1 MRIPN
6 RNYVYICSNQ
16 TKFIMA
22 SISDI
27 ILQQVKASAGNVSIP
42 SNIKDKVMG
51 GLSDSILGSLTQTAT
66 KSGGIEQIS
75 QLLTGKTKAE
85 SSPVTKLATQLF
97 TKNVSEKLGLNA
109 NTGSALS
116 NLIPGVLG
124 NISGFIKD
132 RDGDGDVDL
141 NDILLSLKGGN
152 ASEKSSGSSILSAAT
167 GILGGLLKKK

>member
-1 MRIPN
+1 
-6 RNYVYICSNQ
+6 
-16 TKFIMA
+16 MA

-27 ILQQVKASAGNVSIP
+27 IMQQVKASAGNISIP
-42 SNIKDKVMG
+42 SDIKDKVMG

-66 KSGGIEQIS
+66 KSGGIDQIS

-97 TKNVSEKLGLNA
+97 AKNVTDKLGLNS

-116 NLIPGVLG
+116 NLIPAVMGGLS
-124 NISGFIKD
+124 NIIKD
-132 RDGDGDVDL
+132 KDGDGDIDL
-141 NDILLSLKGGN
+141 NDILLSLKGGKETE
-152 ASEKSSGSSILSAAT
+152 SKSSGSSILGAAT